1 MLKTPV
7 LLLALA
13 LTALLAPSA
22 TALCNVECDARSSKE
37 AVCGS
42 DGKTYE
48 NECLL
53 GFAKCEHP
61 TLVVASRGACGSSSS
76 KLHVQAKFSS
86 SKTKEAAGEC
96 TPLCTREY
104 DPVCGSDG
112 VTYSNKC
119 RFEYAQCLNPS
130 LTLKSEDPCK

>member
-1 MLKTPV
+1 MLKAPV
-7 LLLALA
+7 LLLLV
-13 LTALLAPSA
+13 LTALLSPST

-53 GFAKCEHP
+53 EFAKCEHP
-61 TLVVASRGACGSSSS
+61 SLAVAGRGTCGSSSS
-76 KLHVQAKFSS
+76 KLHVRATVSS
-86 SKTKEAAGEC
+86 STNEGTGGC
-96 TPLCTREY
+96 DPFCTREY

-119 RFEYAQCLNPS
+119 LFEYAKCVNPS
-130 LTLKSEDPCK
+130 LTLKSQDPCK